1 MNDGCASNNESKQAF
16 VNCISVWAASN
27 VLIDLSG
34 IFLPININWAACC
47 SGFFATVISLSV
59 WGNDKAI
66 LVQIVYVIFVFN
78 FNPLTVGLCA
88 NKSCLH
94 TWAGITNGCDWYLLI
109 NYWITESF
117 NLNP

>member
-1 MNDGCASNNESKQAF
+1 MNDGWASNNESKQAF
-16 VNCISVWAASN
+16 VNSISVWAASN

-47 SGFFATVISLSV
+47 SGLNTTEIWLSV

-66 LVQIVYVIFVFN
+66 FVQFVNVILVLSFK
-78 FNPLTVGLCA
+78 PPAVGLCA

-94 TWAGITNGCDWYLLI
+94 TWAGMIKCWL
-109 NYWITESF
+109 
-117 NLNP
+117 